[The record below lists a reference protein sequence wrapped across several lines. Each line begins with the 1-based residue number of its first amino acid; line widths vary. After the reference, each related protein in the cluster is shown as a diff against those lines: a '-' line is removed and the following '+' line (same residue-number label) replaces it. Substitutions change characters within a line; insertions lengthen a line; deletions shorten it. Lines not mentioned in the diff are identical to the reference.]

1 MWYLLIVLI
10 SFVFDWFFFFEFHS
24 GEKSSQQ
31 FLITKPSDFYPSPAG
46 KTDLIP
52 EPAQCKNKMS

>member
-1 MWYLLIVLI
+1 MIV
-10 SFVFDWFFFFEFHS
+10 FVEFHS
-24 GEKSSQQ
+24 GEKSSQH

-52 EPAQCKNKMS
+52 EPARSKNKMS